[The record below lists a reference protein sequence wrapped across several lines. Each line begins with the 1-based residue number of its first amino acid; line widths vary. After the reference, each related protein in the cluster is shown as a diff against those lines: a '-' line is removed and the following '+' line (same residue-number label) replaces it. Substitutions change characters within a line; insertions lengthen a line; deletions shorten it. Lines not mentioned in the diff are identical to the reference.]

1 MIFLDKIFKIVVIGG
16 SAGSFS
22 VVLDM
27 LSKIRPD
34 FSIPIVFCLHR
45 LKYVRTGIVEGLSLK
60 SNLKIVEPD
69 DKEKIQNNMVY
80 IAPSNYHLFIEY
92 DETFSLSTEYA
103 YNYSRP
109 AIDYTLS
116 SAGLTFREKT
126 LGILLTGAN
135 NDGAQGLK
143 DIHDKNGYTIV
154 QDPLTCDVP
163 TMPKSALKLFTPDR
177 ILSPSDIIK
186 LLNNLQ
192 Q

>member
-1 MIFLDKIFKIVVIGG
+1 MEFSDRIFKIIVIGG

-69 DKEKIQNNMVY
+69 DKEKIRNNMVY

-92 DETFSLSTEYA
+92 DGTFSLSAECA

-116 SAGLTFREKT
+116 SAGLAYREKT

-135 NDGAQGLK
+135 SDGAQGLR
-143 DIHDKNGYTIV
+143 DIHDKKGYTIV
-154 QDPLTCDVP
+154 QDPSTSDVP
-163 TMPKSALKLFTPDR
+163 TMPKSALKLFTPDE
-177 ILSPSDIIK
+177 ILPPSDIIK
-186 LLNNLQ
+186 FLNNL
-192 Q
+192 

>member
-1 MIFLDKIFKIVVIGG
+1 METLDRIFKIIVVGG

-34 FSIPIVFCLHR
+34 FNIPIVFCLHR
-45 LKYVRTGIVEGLSLK
+45 LKYVRAGLVEGLSIK
-60 SNLKIVEPD
+60 SNLKIVEPN
-69 DKEKIQNNMVY
+69 DKEKILNNMVY

-92 DETFSLSTEYA
+92 DGTFSLSTEYVH
-103 YNYSRP
+103 NYSRP

-116 SAGLTFREKT
+116 SAGLAYREKA

-135 NDGAQGLK
+135 HDGAQGLK
-143 DIHDKNGYTIV
+143 DIHDKKGYTIV
-154 QDPLTCDVP
+154 QDPSTSVVP
-163 TMPKSALKLFTPDR
+163 TMPKSALKLFTPNK
-177 ILSPSDIIK
+177 ILSPSDITNF
-186 LLNNLQ
+186 LNKLQ